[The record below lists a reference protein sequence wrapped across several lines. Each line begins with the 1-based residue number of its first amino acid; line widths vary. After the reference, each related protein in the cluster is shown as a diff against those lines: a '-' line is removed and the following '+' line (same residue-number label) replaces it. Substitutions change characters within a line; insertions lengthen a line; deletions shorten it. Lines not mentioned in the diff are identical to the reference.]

1 MGTPYVREAVEDWLA
16 YIGTERQLAAKTSE
30 AYERDFRQF
39 LAFLASHLN
48 RLPDMQQLLA
58 LQARDVR
65 AFLASRRSEGVGSRS
80 LARTLSALRMFYKFL
95 ERRGYGKNDAIRAVA
110 LPKLPHSV
118 PKPLTAP
125 KATAL
130 VDGADIVSPD
140 QPEWIIARDTA
151 VLALLYGSGLRI
163 SEALS
168 LKRKDA
174 PVEGPRHA
182 ARDGQGQQDTRRAGA
197 ADRARGGRALSQALP
212 DAPRVRRSA
221 LRRRA
226 WQAASPRI
234 IQLKIARA
242 RAVLGLPETATPHAL
257 RHSFATHLLGAGADL
272 RAIQEL
278 LGHASL
284 STTQGYTEVDREHL
298 LKTYESAHPRAIR
311 GLRRLAPT
319 PYLTPVKAGPA
330 APAIVS
336 YSLTF
341 QHFFALADCSTDQ
354 SVIIL
359 D

>member
-1 MGTPYVREAVEDWLA
+1 MGSPYVREAVEDWLA
-16 YIGTERQLAAKTSE
+16 YIATERQLAAKTSE
-30 AYERDFRQF
+30 AYGRDIGQF
-39 LAFLASHLN
+39 LTFLASHLN
-48 RLPDMQQLLA
+48 RLPDMKQLLA

-65 AFLASRRSEGVGSRS
+65 AFLAARRSEGVGSRS

-130 VDGADIVSPD
+130 VDGTGVGSPD
-140 QPEWIIARDTA
+140 QPEWISARDTA

-163 SEALS
+163 SEALT

-174 PVEGPRHA
+174 PTKGRDMLRVHGKGGKTRVVPVLPIAREAVELYLKLCPMGLGSDDPLFVGA
-182 ARDGQGQQDTRRAGA
+182 QGKQ
-197 ADRARGGRALSQALP
+197 L
-212 DAPRVRRSA
+212 
-221 LRRRA
+221 
-226 WQAASPRI
+226 SPRI

-242 RAVLGLPETATPHAL
+242 RAALGLPDTATPHAL

-298 LKTYESAHPRAIR
+298 LKTYGRAHPRA
-311 GLRRLAPT
+311 
-319 PYLTPVKAGPA
+319 
-330 APAIVS
+330 
-336 YSLTF
+336 
-341 QHFFALADCSTDQ
+341 
-354 SVIIL
+354 
-359 D
+359 

>member
-1 MGTPYVREAVEDWLA
+1 MSGLAEKASTPGYMGTPYLREAVEDWLA

-30 AYERDFRQF
+30 AYERDIRQF

-65 AFLASRRSEGVGSRS
+65 AFLASRRSEGIGSRS
-80 LARTLSALRMFYKFL
+80 LARTLSALRMFYRFL

-130 VDGADIVSPD
+130 VDGADIASPD
-140 QPEWIIARDTA
+140 QPEWIMARDTA

-174 PVEGPRHA
+174 PVKGRDMLRVTGKGSKTRVVPVLPI
-182 ARDGQGQQDTRRAGA
+182 AREAVGLYLKLCPMRLGSDDPLFVGA
-197 ADRARGGRALSQALP
+197 HGKQL
-212 DAPRVRRSA
+212 
-221 LRRRA
+221 
-226 WQAASPRI
+226 SPRI
-234 IQLKIARA
+234 IQLKIAKA

-298 LKTYESAHPRAIR
+298 LKTYENAHPRA
-311 GLRRLAPT
+311 
-319 PYLTPVKAGPA
+319 
-330 APAIVS
+330 
-336 YSLTF
+336 
-341 QHFFALADCSTDQ
+341 
-354 SVIIL
+354 
-359 D
+359 